1 MKTGTTTQDLETPL
15 DILEADEEALQVARK
30 PEHGGFLPIQTNWFD
45 RLFISIVLWIALS
58 LFWMRFLEQS
68 LPLWIAN
75 VIALVVAVCIIRKG

>member
-1 MKTGTTTQDLETPL
+1 MKTGTPTQDPERML
-15 DILEADEEALQVARK
+15 DVLAADEEALEVARK
-30 PEHGGFLPIQTNWFD
+30 PEPGGFLPIQTNWFD

-75 VIALVVAVCIIRKG
+75 VIAFVVAVLIIRKG

>member
-1 MKTGTTTQDLETPL
+1 MKTGPTTQDLETPL
-15 DILEADEEALQVARK
+15 DVLEADEEALQVARQPK
-30 PEHGGFLPIQTNWFD
+30 RGGFLPIQTNWFD

-75 VIALVVAVCIIRKG
+75 VIALVVAVLIIRKG

>member
-1 MKTGTTTQDLETPL
+1 MKTGTTQDLETPL
-15 DILEADEEALQVARK
+15 DVLEADEEALQVARN
-30 PEHGGFLPIQTNWFD
+30 PERGGFLPIQTNWFD

>member
-75 VIALVVAVCIIRKG
+75 VIAFVVAVFIIRKG